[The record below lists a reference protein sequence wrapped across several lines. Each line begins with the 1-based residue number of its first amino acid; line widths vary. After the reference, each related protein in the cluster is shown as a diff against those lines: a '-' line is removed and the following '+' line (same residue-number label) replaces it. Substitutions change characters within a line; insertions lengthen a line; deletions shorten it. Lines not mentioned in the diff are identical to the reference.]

1 MSGVLTAEKIVPISN
16 FNKGGAAKIFE
27 EVKKAALNMFLKII
41 FPNVF

>member
-27 EVKKAALNMFLKII
+27 EVKKSGTKYVFKII
-41 FPNVF
+41 FLNVF